1 VGACPQQPCPSLAG
15 RGEADEREVV
25 ASSSS
30 RSSPLLFLPTHPPN
44 LWPATMDAVKDL
56 ADSGKVFVRD
66 GNAVRPSLSLLLVL
80 LPARRGLTSLLST
93 LILSLDTVHHPLH
106 KARQEGSVP
115 LPPLCRPLPT
125 LTPSALPPLPPHAP
139 QPLSHARR
147 VRPDLPRSR
156 HRLRHDGRHRLPRQ
170 AHPRAPTLVLHLLA
184 PSHSLSLQ
192 LRADAPLSRSQIP
205 INNILVGG
213 A

>member
-1 VGACPQQPCPSLAG
+1 MRLTSEKWSRRPHLARRRSCSSPHTHQTSGQPRWTQSRTSQTRARSSCATATLCVPPSPSSL
-15 RGEADEREVV
+15 
-25 ASSSS
+25 SSSPLDVDS
-30 RSSPLLFLPTHPPN
+30 PRSSPPSSCPSIQFITRCTKPDKKGPSPFH
-44 LWPATMDAVKDL
+44 L
-56 ADSGKVFVRD
+56 A
-66 GNAVRPSLSLLLVL
+66 
-80 LPARRGLTSLLST
+80 
-93 LILSLDTVHHPLH
+93 H
-106 KARQEGSVP
+106 
-115 LPPLCRPLPT
+115 PLCRPLPT